1 MNQRQMRAY
10 MRVASVLSELSYCTR
25 LKVGCVIVKGNNTI
39 AIGYNGTPSGEDNCC
54 EEWVEDG
61 DIGSGWKTKPN
72 VIHAEDNALRKLK
85 VWEAAGS
92 SVFVTVA
99 PCIDCA
105 KKLVSANVKDVFFMD
120 TYRCDSGLLYLR
132 QNDINVERIML

>member
-1 MNQRQMRAY
+1 MNQRQMKAY
-10 MRVASVLSELSYCTR
+10 MRVAKVLSELSYCNR

-54 EEWVEDG
+54 EENGV
-61 DIGSGWKTKPN
+61 TKPN

-99 PCIDCA
+99 PCIECA
-105 KKLVSANVKDVFFMD
+105 RKLVDANVKEVFFMD